1 MKNLLSENAAI
12 LIIGNEILSGRTEDK
27 NFNLNFFEIIFAPV
41 DFPVA
46 APPSQDIWNFLFLN
60 FKFSS

>member
-1 MKNLLSENAAI
+1 MFKAWYLPFYKYG
-12 LIIGNEILSGRTEDK
+12 IIHGDPHLGNYSADK

-46 APPSQDIWNFLFLN
+46 APPSQDIWNFLFQ
-60 FKFSS
+60 KSY